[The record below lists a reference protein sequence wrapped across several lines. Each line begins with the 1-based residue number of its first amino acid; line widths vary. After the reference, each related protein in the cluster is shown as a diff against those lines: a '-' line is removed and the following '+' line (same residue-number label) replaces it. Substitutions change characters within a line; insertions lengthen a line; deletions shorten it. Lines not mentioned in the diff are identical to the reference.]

1 MKRNLFAILFVF
13 AVLGACSR
21 DEFYSPYALDNISK
35 DLHISET
42 SGIKLQQYIVEDE
55 VAINIKLDLDSTVRV
70 KLLDIEGITVSQEQ
84 IKVYQGDNI
93 LKVYVKALPTSSYT
107 VQVSDLNGN
116 VIGSQVLSKK

>member
-1 MKRNLFAILFVF
+1 MKRNLFVILFVF

-21 DEFYSPYALDNISK
+21 DELYSPYAMAHMSE
-35 DLHISET
+35 DLHIST
-42 SGIKLQQYIVEDE
+42 ISGIKLQEYIVEDQ
-55 VAINIKLDLDSTVRV
+55 VAINIKLDSDSTVRV

-116 VIGSQVLSKK
+116 VVGNQVLSKK

>member
-1 MKRNLFAILFVF
+1 MKRNLFVILFVF

-21 DEFYSPYALDNISK
+21 DEFYSPYAMAHMSE
-35 DLHISET
+35 DLHIAEI
-42 SGIKLQQYIVEDE
+42 SGIKLQEYIVEDQ
-55 VAINIKLDLDSTVRV
+55 VAINIKLDSDSTVRV

-116 VIGSQVLSKK
+116 VVGNQVLSKK